1 MVWPGALMYCSFLIP
16 DDIAKS
22 LKPAPC
28 VRLYRSTEQMICLRS
43 TYHVSNCGNK
53 ELHCFMLSLRP
64 GYYFILKIGISV
76 LFSKEGHLCD
86 FAHKAS

>member
-1 MVWPGALMYCSFLIP
+1 
-16 DDIAKS
+16 
-22 LKPAPC
+22 
-28 VRLYRSTEQMICLRS
+28 MICLRS

-76 LFSKEGHLCD
+76 PFSKEGHLCD
-86 FAHKAS
+86 FAHKASQSMVLLHRLYLIKI